1 MYSPVLDVLEGTDVF
16 SEGATFY
23 PGDSLTITFENG
35 TNQID
40 YNWRAT
46 YMVPYFT
53 GPLTTGDEFHAAL

>member
-1 MYSPVLDVLEGTDVF
+1 MYSPVLDVLEGDRRLLR
-16 SEGATFY
+16 GCHIL

-46 YMVPYFT
+46 YMYPT
-53 GPLTTGDEFHAAL
+53 SRGR